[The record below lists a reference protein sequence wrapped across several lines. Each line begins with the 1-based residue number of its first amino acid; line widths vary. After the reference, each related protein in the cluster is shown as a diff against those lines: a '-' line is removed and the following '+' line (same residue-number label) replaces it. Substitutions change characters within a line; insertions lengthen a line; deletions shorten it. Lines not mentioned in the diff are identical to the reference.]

1 MERKNYF
8 EILGL
13 CFDPPER
20 NEKKIGKAIKEWE
33 SSITNALANASGSK
47 RDELEA
53 ELRLKDDME
62 ECMNTPK
69 TRNEEAK
76 KIKKEKEDQLQKL
89 IDILKMGQSGTPE
102 VTSAQINN
110 VSLKFFLQEKTVK
123 KIYEDN
129 GFVIQKQNNNVN
141 LKEYFLDMTTYNGV
155 VSQLEQLN
163 QMKLTK
169 IPWTAE
175 VHDLYDFTCFCSGGT
190 REDCMEFHKKKTED
204 LNGILAALSST
215 YATDNSNSGHL
226 MGDLI
231 SKGISQIFQDETTR
245 KKYDYSLKRSRLNP
259 FFRLL
264 KSAPEIFKKDPLF
277 ADSCIRT
284 IEKEFPDYD
293 IALALYNQEAGIK
306 NDPYEPLEAFI
317 HVTCGVCGA
326 ANKFRSQ
333 EEAKK
338 SKCNTCGSSL
348 YMKCPSCERLVPVS
362 SNRCSCGFLL
372 TELRFFEEYVRET
385 EFALKEMDI
394 YEAKKKLAKAEGA
407 NPKSEKLSSL
417 KKRVTEMSDLYGRY
431 IKTLDDLITLQKYFE
446 ASRYIA
452 KIALEA
458 PKLRIDSQKKVV
470 KAKIDK
476 ALRNMPD
483 KNDPFAA
490 DKCID
495 IIREVKDYQPAIEM
509 LRTLKPKPPVGIHAS
524 VTGNVSL
531 KCTVNWSSAKEK
543 GVTYTVVRK
552 INEPSKY
559 HTDGQVVAKD
569 INVLEVTDSNIESG
583 VRYFYTVF
591 SCRAGIYSEGISKEV
606 SYYSEID
613 ESTVRVTAESGVC
626 RMNWVLPKNAAGVR
640 ILRREGAMPSDMPDA
655 NTAIIAEHVAANYT
669 DTNVKNGIKYFY
681 RLLCMYP
688 VGSGFQCSRNGVTFS
703 LTPEEPPVVLKSVT
717 SSVVNSTV
725 TIQWTK
731 YTERKFEINVREVS
745 NHIEKNIIGAI
756 MPSSDLNKMLGKGR
770 NFSCATSDIG
780 QCSFDIPLKSSYQVA
795 VITSSGSSSVI
806 SSVMDISSIEKCEI
820 DRTQS
825 RIEMGRLILILK
837 DLPENLSKIHYMMAV
852 KSGKEAPWA
861 SRDDAMNQTIK
872 IITAVDYQID
882 GMIVIEPI
890 PQDDLYISVIGE
902 YNVPG
907 GQVIYSEPSKIKLSN
922 KPKTSIKYSLSWIKA
937 GLFSNKMKACKWIV
951 ETSAEEV
958 PELMLVYKTDGHIP
972 MRLDDPKVVILQ
984 KIDEREEAF
993 PGNRYEVELG
1003 EDMIHKLPEN
1013 AEIRMMMLPED
1024 MAEYEI
1030 ICNDVKT
1037 LKVPS

>member
-1 MERKNYF
+1 MARKNYF
-8 EILGL
+8 ETLQLNYLKPDDVDDVLDLAILKWEKCKGNPM
-13 CFDPPER
+13 DPE
-20 NEKKIGKAIKEWE
+20 EKKRIKLEKEEMLHCMRDSELRRKEAENLKETRIKE
-33 SSITNALANASGSK
+33 
-47 RDELEA
+47 
-53 ELRLKDDME
+53 
-62 ECMNTPK
+62 
-69 TRNEEAK
+69 
-76 KIKKEKEDQLQKL
+76 LQDV
-89 IDILKMGQSGTPE
+89 IDILKMGQSE
-102 VTSAQINN
+102 ELIVTKAQKNSIRESFGLPDSIINSIYN
-110 VSLKFFLQEKTVK
+110 KNGIVEQNFESKISKNDYFMLETNFNKITKMISELNRLNDRRYPWSYCVK
-123 KIYEDN
+123 
-129 GFVIQKQNNNVN
+129 
-141 LKEYFLDMTTYNGV
+141 
-155 VSQLEQLN
+155 
-163 QMKLTK
+163 
-169 IPWTAE
+169 
-175 VHDLYDFTCFCSGGT
+175 DLYDFTCFCTGGT
-190 REDCMEFHKKKTED
+190 KEECEKFYFKRTDEIRERLHVFSIDISVDRTSQL
-204 LNGILAALSST
+204 LNDI
-215 YATDNSNSGHL
+215 ATIGET
-226 MGDLI
+226 
-231 SKGISQIFQDETTR
+231 QIFKDENTR
-245 KKYDYSLKRSRLNP
+245 KKYDLTLKKEKLRTFLDM
-259 FFRLL
+259 LQ
-264 KSAPEIFKKDPLF
+264 KAPSIYKHNSLF
-277 ADSCIRT
+277 AETCINKIKT
-284 IEKEFPDYD
+284 ELKDYD
-293 IALALYNQEAGIK
+293 LSVFVYNEATNIQQ
-306 NDPYEPLEAFI
+306 NPYIPLEALV
-317 HVTCGVCGA
+317 HVMCGTCGTDNV
-326 ANKFRSQ
+326 FRL
-333 EEAKK
+333 KK
-338 SKCNTCGSSL
+338 DAQNSKCNTCGANL
-348 YMKCPSCERLVPVS
+348 YIECPNCKKLVPVS

-417 KKRVTEMSDLYGRY
+417 KKRVTEMSDLYGQY

-613 ESTVRVTAESGVC
+613 ESTVRVTAESGIC

-770 NFSCATSDIG
+770 NFSCTTSDIG

-861 SRDDAMNQTIK
+861 SRDDAMNQTMK

-972 MRLDDPKVVILQ
+972 MRLDDPKVAILQ
-984 KIDEREEAF
+984 KIVEREEAF